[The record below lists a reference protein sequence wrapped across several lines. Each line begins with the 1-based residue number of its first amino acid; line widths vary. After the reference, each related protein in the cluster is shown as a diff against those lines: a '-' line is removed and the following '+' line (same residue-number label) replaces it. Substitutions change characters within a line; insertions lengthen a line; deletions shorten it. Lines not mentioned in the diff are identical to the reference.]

1 MGILQNHIR
10 KEESNIYWEN
20 GDLKLFKP
28 TEVELEEI
36 NKTITEA
43 TQIDIEKSEITAN
56 YGENIIMYILRNMT
70 SLGAEVDEYTY
81 DELTTKFDIN
91 SLLQAITEFI
101 EELTNNMIENQIK
114 EIKMINS
121 MLRIMEM
128 NLSAEETQVRFNK
141 LLKKQGVNLTVE
153 EMVQYKNNPEKI
165 TELIN
170 QSKIKNNKKRK
181 K

>member
-153 EMVQYKNNPEKI
+153 EMTKFKDNPEKI